1 MLTEPFAG
9 ISKEDAQ
16 QDMIILLTRLL
27 RKPIDSPRGFDRL
40 ANRSRITAAIESGT
54 ITTVTTVSNIA
65 NQTLIGGVQAAIL
78 PSSTNGVAIMSPFK
92 DHLNGKCI

>member
-16 QDMIILLTRLL
+16 QDMIMLLTRLL
-27 RKPIDSPRGFDRL
+27 SAIDSPRGFDRL

-78 PSSTNGVAIMSPFK
+78 PNAAAQMAWQLCHRSRIT
-92 DHLNGKCI
+92 